1 MKILYILFFTLLIIL
16 ISNHSNAQVTGLSGW
31 NIFIDPGHSQ
41 DENQGVYGFSEAKE
55 VLRVGLNLRDLLLS
69 KTDIDTVYM
78 SRTDTLQIVSL
89 TQRTDYANTVGA
101 AWYHSI
107 HSDAGSPSE
116 NSTLLLYG
124 GWRENGQTIEKIPNG
139 GKEMSDII
147 VDILTRGFRIP
158 TRGNYADRTFYEGF
172 PDNTSRF
179 VPYLHVNRE
188 SNMPSELSEAGHHT
202 NPIQDQLNMNEK
214 WERLEAYTLFWSFL
228 KFFDI
233 NRPFVGITTGI
244 ISDIESGQPING
256 AVVSM
261 NGQTDTTDTYESLFH
276 LYSSSPDEL
285 HNGFYFF
292 ENLPSG
298 TMPVTVSAEG
308 YEPYTSDVT
317 VEDTFFTFKDIRMIS
332 KTPPYI
338 TSFSPVQNDSLYPGV
353 DNVGIIFS
361 RPMNKASVESTLVI
375 SPNDSAV
382 FIWSDG
388 DRRLSIRTSN
398 FSFNT
403 NYQIT
408 ISGNAQDKYGHQFDG
423 DGNGLGGDDFILNFR
438 TSVPDYLPPVIVDNY
453 PVKDQTGVELQPVIS
468 LSFNEEVNNSSLSGK
483 VKVIRD
489 SDQSYVT
496 GVYKHYVFNRKSII
510 NLFPS
515 TPLAENEN
523 YTFTLDGGY
532 KDNYGNV
539 AADQYTVSFKT
550 GDIKYTGVDN
560 IDNFENGIDN
570 WWVPQQSGSTNGII
584 SEQTG
589 VSSESNYFNSIFGGL
604 KSMKLNYEWDT
615 TSVDW
620 LIREYYS
627 PSTPGFTSSNILQVY
642 LFGDGSGNNFRFA
655 VRDSTNSVEVSPWY
669 TIDWLGWRLVN
680 WDMTKDGTGSWFGDG
695 VLDNPLKFDSF
706 QLTFKPG
713 NKSIGEIYF
722 DDLRIVN
729 KSIVGVED
737 IAGPNLPSDYIL
749 EQNYP
754 NPFNPSTKIKVGIPK
769 AGFVKLTVYNLL
781 GQKVSTLINEEM
793 NAGFYTATFSSK
805 AGNGKEIS
813 SGIYIYTL
821 SVNNFS
827 ISKKMI
833 LLK

>member
-1 MKILYILFFTLLIIL
+1 MKFFYILFFALLIIFFP
-16 ISNHSNAQVTGLSGW
+16 NHSKAQVTGLSDW
-31 NIFIDPGHSQ
+31 NIFLDPGHSQ
-41 DENQGVYGFSEAKE
+41 HENVGIYGYSEADKNLG
-55 VLRVGLNLRDLLLS
+55 VALNLRDLLLS
-69 KTDIDTVYM
+69 KTDIGTVYM
-78 SRTDTLQIVSL
+78 SRTDDQEVVSL

-107 HSDAGSPSE
+107 HSDAGSPSS

-147 VDILTRGFRIP
+147 VDILTRGMRIS

-188 SNMPSELSEAGHHT
+188 SDMASELSEAGFHT
-202 NPIQDQLNMNEK
+202 NPTQNQRNMNDK
-214 WERLEAYTLFWSFL
+214 WKRLEAYTFFWSFL

-256 AVVSM
+256 AIVSM

-276 LYSSSPDEL
+276 LYSNDPAQL

-292 ENLPSG
+292 EDLPSG
-298 TMPVTVSAEG
+298 TLPITVNADG
-308 YEPYTSDVT
+308 HEPYIDNVT
-317 VEDTFFTFKDIRMIS
+317 IEDTFFTFKDIRMIS
-332 KTPPYI
+332 KTPPYV
-338 TSFSPVQNDSLYPGV
+338 TSVSPVQNDSLYPGV

-361 RPMNKASVESTLVI
+361 RPMDKASVESTLVI

-388 DRRLSIRTSN
+388 DKRLSIRTSN

-403 NYQIT
+403 NYQLT
-408 ISGNAQDKYGHQFDG
+408 ISGNAKDKYGHQFDG
-423 DGNGLGGDDFILNFR
+423 DGNGAGGDDFILNFR

-453 PVKDQTGVELQPVIS
+453 PAKDQTEVELQPVIS

-483 VKVIRD
+483 VKVIKD

-515 TPLAENEN
+515 TPLAENET

-532 KDNYGNV
+532 KDDYGNV
-539 AADQYTVSFKT
+539 AADQYTFSFKT
-550 GDIKYTGVDN
+550 GNIKYTSADN
-560 IDNFENGIDN
+560 VDNFENGIDN

-589 VSSESNYFNSIFGGL
+589 VSSESNYFNSIFGGF

-615 TSVDW
+615 TSVGW

-655 VRDSTNSVEVSPWY
+655 VRDSTNAVEVSPWY
-669 TIDWLGWRLVN
+669 TINWLGWKLVN
-680 WDMTKDGTGSWFGDG
+680 WDLTKDGTGSWFGDG

-706 QLTFKPG
+706 QLTYKPG

-729 KSIVGVED
+729 KTTVGVED
-737 IAGPNLPSDYIL
+737 IAGSKLPSDYIL
-749 EQNYP
+749 GQNYP

-769 AGFVKLTVYNLL
+769 AGFVKLEVFNLL
-781 GQKVSTLINEEM
+781 GQKVATLINEDM
-793 NAGFYTATFSSK
+793 NAGYYTITFSSNT
-805 AGNGKEIS
+805 GNGYDIS

-827 ISKKMI
+827 TSKKMV